1 MKFLYKLGSYLIF
14 IRKAFSRPEKRSVYT
29 KEVIVEF
36 EKLGL
41 NSIVLVVIISFF
53 IGAVLTL
60 QTAYNMQSP
69 LLPRYLIG
77 YLTRETMLLEFSSTI
92 VSLILAGKI
101 GSNIASEI
109 GSMRITE
116 QIEALETMGVNS
128 VSYLVGPKIL
138 ASLVINPILYI
149 FSVFIGILG
158 GIISGLIS
166 GVVNFED
173 FVYGLHFSFNPY
185 YVTYSIVKT
194 LFFAFIFT
202 SIPAFYGYYVQGGAR
217 EVGKA
222 GTKAVVDS
230 SIAILTANLVLTQM
244 IRVEALGKSFDN
256 KKVLSD
262 IDITFEAGK
271 VNLII
276 GKSGSGK
283 TVLLKSL
290 IGLHS
295 VTTGHI
301 YYGDRDLTTMNSKQL
316 KSLREEIGVVFQG
329 GALFDSQTVLENV
342 MFPLNLFSDLSY
354 EEKRERAL
362 FCLHRVELNKAED
375 LYPSEISGG
384 MKKRV
389 AIARA
394 IVLQPKFLFCDE
406 PNSGLDPLTSIV
418 IDNLISE
425 LTHEYNM
432 TTVVN
437 THDMN
442 SVFEIGEKIVFI
454 HEGRKEWEGSKE
466 QIAHT
471 DNPYLNEFIFS
482 SQLFKLIKKD
492 L

>member
-1 MKFLYKLGSYLIF
+1 
-14 IRKAFSRPEKRSVYT
+14 
-29 KEVIVEF
+29 
-36 EKLGL
+36 
-41 NSIVLVVIISFF
+41 
-53 IGAVLTL
+53 
-60 QTAYNMQSP
+60 
-69 LLPRYLIG
+69 
-77 YLTRETMLLEFSSTI
+77 
-92 VSLILAGKI
+92 
-101 GSNIASEI
+101 
-109 GSMRITE
+109 
-116 QIEALETMGVNS
+116 
-128 VSYLVGPKIL
+128 
-138 ASLVINPILYI
+138 
-149 FSVFIGILG
+149 
-158 GIISGLIS
+158 
-166 GVVNFED
+166 
-173 FVYGLHFSFNPY
+173 
-185 YVTYSIVKT
+185 
-194 LFFAFIFT
+194 
-202 SIPAFYGYYVQGGAR
+202 
-217 EVGKA
+217 
-222 GTKAVVDS
+222 
-230 SIAILTANLVLTQM
+230 M

-295 VTTGHI
+295 VTTGH
-301 YYGDRDLTTMNSKQL
+301 SKQL

-384 MKKRV
+384 MKKRG

>member
-1 MKFLYKLGSYLIF
+1 
-14 IRKAFSRPEKRSVYT
+14 
-29 KEVIVEF
+29 
-36 EKLGL
+36 
-41 NSIVLVVIISFF
+41 
-53 IGAVLTL
+53 
-60 QTAYNMQSP
+60 
-69 LLPRYLIG
+69 
-77 YLTRETMLLEFSSTI
+77 
-92 VSLILAGKI
+92 
-101 GSNIASEI
+101 
-109 GSMRITE
+109 
-116 QIEALETMGVNS
+116 
-128 VSYLVGPKIL
+128 
-138 ASLVINPILYI
+138 
-149 FSVFIGILG
+149 
-158 GIISGLIS
+158 
-166 GVVNFED
+166 
-173 FVYGLHFSFNPY
+173 
-185 YVTYSIVKT
+185 
-194 LFFAFIFT
+194 
-202 SIPAFYGYYVQGGAR
+202 
-217 EVGKA
+217 
-222 GTKAVVDS
+222 
-230 SIAILTANLVLTQM
+230 M

-394 IVLQPKFLFCDE
+394 IVLQPKFL
-406 PNSGLDPLTSIV
+406 TSIV